1 MEMGRLKNTSCLVFL
16 VLLASLQFAAGGSTA
31 QNGNIT
37 IANLT
42 SNATSTWYGLCGNA
56 SGSPAPSI
64 AIRAIPGAVNCSFIT
79 ATGSSGCIYGPE
91 FINLIFSRS
100 AVKPAALTPGNLT
113 VLDNSIN
120 RESQKGTATFT
131 TASTF
136 QTHGWGSIAGVP
148 TAYTNPSAAQDFP
161 LGYLQDQAGNLV
173 FITPVTDQQPG
184 YDGNPVDFQ
193 AMLPTADGQNTTFH
207 LFADLSCNSG
217 PLPLQITTASLDSG
231 QEGIAYSFTLSGT
244 GGTLPYTWT
253 VTGLPSNL
261 TYDPGTGIIS
271 GIPDNGTSTSSPY
284 SVDITLQDS
293 GSQTAGTTLSL
304 AIASASPLQ
313 ITTASLDS
321 GQEGTAY
328 SYTLL
333 ATGGTQPYTWT
344 VTGLPSGLTYDP
356 GTGIISG
363 TPATGTSTIS
373 PYSISITAQDSASQ
387 TASTTLSLA
396 ISAAPPPPPPPT
408 PSGGGT
414 YTVSPGITIPYY
426 HEVPKVGLPP
436 VPIKIEELRIL
447 SFTPYREA
455 SPGEQVIVN
464 PLIQNPSADFVTVNI
479 GLSGV
484 GGAIS
489 TPAQNVLLAPYS
501 KQTVPFSMKLPDDL
515 PAGYYSFSV
524 EVQVNNSKVSY
535 PAIIRVVPTYRI
547 GQPTVHRQFI
557 LDYVT
562 NETTVILTVTNTA
575 NETLPHLQVF
585 ESLPASLAGLSSQ
598 IKFSSEAGGNLGGDI
613 AGTIN
618 GPNIRWDL
626 ENIHAGE
633 SRSIYYNLPFLATD
647 TSEYPTWN
655 LAELVAIN
663 PAGNTDILIR
673 DLQTPSLLP
682 GDKGEVTMT
691 LFNSG
696 VIDRD
701 VNVDVLPPAGWK
713 ITPRSVSLSIASRDS
728 QQMSFVVEAPS
739 SADAGTFGFTVRVTY
754 GDTFFD
760 KLAYIYVNRPI
771 VQLYAPPLSDQ
782 FLAFLGANTIPVVF
796 VAVAGALLAGGL
808 YFAYRFL
815 NAPRFDEGR
824 LEDMQNMEQMF
835 NQKIIGK
842 KKET

>member
-244 GGTLPYTWT
+244 GGTL
-253 VTGLPSNL
+253 
-261 TYDPGTGIIS
+261 
-271 GIPDNGTSTSSPY
+271 
-284 SVDITLQDS
+284 
-293 GSQTAGTTLSL
+293 
-304 AIASASPLQ
+304 
-313 ITTASLDS
+313 
-321 GQEGTAY
+321 
-328 SYTLL
+328 
-333 ATGGTQPYTWT
+333 PYTWT